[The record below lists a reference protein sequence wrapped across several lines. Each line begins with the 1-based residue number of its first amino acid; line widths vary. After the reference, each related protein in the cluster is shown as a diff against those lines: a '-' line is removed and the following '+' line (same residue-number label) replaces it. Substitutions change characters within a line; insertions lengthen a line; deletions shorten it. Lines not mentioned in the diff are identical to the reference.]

1 MNFITI
7 PTQEMKEL
15 LERCTNN
22 KLIDFVRFIYDVVDK
37 SEQTIEKNK
46 FYTTKKYIIVK
57 FILSVLSKNENIIK
71 IYHKLISTPLSKYV
85 YDKLIWNNFDISTK
99 YLEETF
105 QHRLPLN
112 KMENELSLVTR
123 ERYNSYDGT
132 IDNITIDEDIQ
143 SILKLVYQVPN
154 DYNIRTV
161 EKLEDTQYSYNNE
174 DGIFNF
180 INIISDMLQNN
191 LIEFGKTGDKPLLK
205 ILNNVKVATGINEF
219 YTTKKLDSFATDMLT
234 RSFYSYYSKQKKFQS
249 SELLSLKDFVT
260 KEFQTHYEFLITR
273 VLASHLKKVRYTN
286 YYFSEIKLFS
296 IMKQVISDI
305 AQKGWIDI
313 KHILRFLDYR
323 SLAFSFETE
332 YQTDEYTL
340 EGDSYYYNCNGYYQ
354 EIFFEPIVKGMFF
367 YLASLG
373 VVEIKYNQPLSN
385 SEIKAKGKEYI
396 SVWDGL
402 KYIKITELGKYIF
415 NITYKYEQI
424 KIVKKSTKKIKFDE
438 YKPIVS
444 IDKQDAI
451 TRAKLESFTDIYDD
465 NRYILSYAKIFK
477 DCKSYKALTL
487 KIDSFYANIEKNP
500 PQVFKDFFN
509 EIKENSNLLKRDLKQ
524 VVIELKN
531 NKKLLNLFMNNKKL
545 RELIIKA
552 EGYRV
557 IVLKVDVPKLT
568 KIVKDNGFFIEF

>member
-1 MNFITI
+1 MNFMTI
-7 PTQEMKEL
+7 PTQEMREL
-15 LERCTNN
+15 LERCNNN
-22 KLIDFVRFIYDVVDK
+22 KLIDFLQFIYDIVDK
-37 SEQTIEKNK
+37 SEQIIERNR
-46 FYTTKKYIIVK
+46 FYTTRKHIIVTYL
-57 FILSVLSKNENIIK
+57 LSVLLKNENIIK

-105 QHRLPLN
+105 QQRLPNN
-112 KMENELSLVTR
+112 KMENELSLVKR

-132 IDNITIDEDIQ
+132 IDNITVDEDIQ
-143 SILKLVYQVPN
+143 AILKLVYPVPT
-154 DYNIRTV
+154 DYNITTV
-161 EKLEDTQYSYNNE
+161 EELKDTQYSYSNE
-174 DGIFNF
+174 NGIFNF
-180 INIISDMLQNN
+180 INIISEMLQNN

-205 ILNNVKVATGINEF
+205 ILNNVKVATGVDEF

-260 KEFQTHYEFLITR
+260 KEFNTHYEFLITR
-273 VLASHLKKVRYTN
+273 VLASHLKRVKYHD
-286 YYFSEIKLFS
+286 YYFSEKKLFS
-296 IMKQVISDI
+296 IIKQIVFNI
-305 AQKGWIDI
+305 AEKGWIDI
-313 KHILRFLDYR
+313 NHIIKFLNYR
-323 SLAFSFETE
+323 TLLFYLGNKYHTNEYILKGET
-332 YQTDEYTL
+332 
-340 EGDSYYYNCNGYYQ
+340 YNYNGYEYYQ
-354 EIFFEPIVKGMFF
+354 EIVFEPIIKGMFF

-373 VVEIKYNQPLSN
+373 VVEIKYNQPLSD

-402 KYIKITELGKYIF
+402 KYIKVTELGKYIF
-415 NITYKYEQI
+415 NITYKYEQT
-424 KIVKKSTKKIKFDE
+424 KIIINPTKKIKFDE
-438 YKPIVS
+438 YKPIIS

-465 NRYILSYAKIFK
+465 NRYILSYAKIFR